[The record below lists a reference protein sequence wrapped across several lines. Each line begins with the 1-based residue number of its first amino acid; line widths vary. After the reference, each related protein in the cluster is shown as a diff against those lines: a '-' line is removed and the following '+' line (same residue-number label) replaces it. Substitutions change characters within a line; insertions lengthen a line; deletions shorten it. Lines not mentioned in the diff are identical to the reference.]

1 VSFFK
6 DINSLL
12 EKKSVTIFYFILIL
26 SIFSSFFDVMSLGSV
41 GILIGVILKPSFL
54 TDYSNISFVNEFQKL
69 THDEQ
74 IYFGCL
80 AILLLFTIKTFFVFF
95 VFFLQSR
102 FSYKVKK
109 ELSTKLFN
117 SYLCKDY
124 LFHTKIIQQ
133 FYGGI

>member
-1 VSFFK
+1 MSFFK

-41 GILIGVILKPSFL
+41 GILIGVILKPGFL
-54 TDYSNISFVNEFQKL
+54 TDYSDISFVNEFQKL

-80 AILLLFTIKTFFVFF
+80 AILLLFTINTLFVFF
-95 VFFLQSR
+95 CIFFT
-102 FSYKVKK
+102 
-109 ELSTKLFN
+109 E
-117 SYLCKDY
+117 
-124 LFHTKIIQQ
+124 
-133 FYGGI
+133 